1 MQKSVLAWLISVLG
15 LVALAV
21 YVGPT
26 LLKVVPD
33 SGPVQQGEAAIGG
46 DFTLVDGDEKTV
58 TNADFK
64 GKYMLVYF
72 GFTHCPDICPTTLL
86 MMTNALEQMGEDA
99 KDIAPIFITL
109 DPERDTPKVVGA
121 YVKNFSADLIGLTGS
136 MAQVTRAAAAYK
148 VYFSKVKSEDSAMGY
163 MIDHSGF
170 MYLMDRDGK
179 YITHFTH
186 TMPLQSLVSGLRKH
200 VL

>member
-15 LVALAV
+15 LVALTV

-26 LLKVVPD
+26 LLKVVPN
-33 SGPVQQGEAAIGG
+33 SGPVEQGEAMIGG
-46 DFTLVDGDEKTV
+46 AFTLVDGAGNTV
-58 TNADFK
+58 TDADFK

-86 MMTNALEQMGEDA
+86 MMTNALEQMGDDA
-99 KDIAPIFITL
+99 KDIVPLFITL

-121 YVKNFSADLIGLTGS
+121 YVKNFTPKLVGLTGS
-136 MAQVTRAAAAYK
+136 MAQITKAADAYK

-179 YITHFTH
+179 YVAHYTH
-186 TMPLQSLVSGLRKH
+186 TMPLQSLVSGLRNH

>member
-1 MQKSVLAWLISVLG
+1 MQKSVLAWLLSVLG
-15 LVALAV
+15 LVALTV

-26 LLKVVPD
+26 LLKVVPN
-33 SGPVQQGEAAIGG
+33 SGPAQQGEAAIGG
-46 DFTLVDGDEKTV
+46 AFTLTDSNGKTV
-58 TNADFK
+58 KDTDFR

-86 MMTNALEQMGEDA
+86 MMTNALEQLGRDG
-99 KDIAPIFITL
+99 KNIVPIFVTL
-109 DPERDTPKVVGA
+109 DPERDTQAAVGA
-121 YVKNFSADLIGLTGS
+121 YVKNFSPDLIGLTGTKEQITKV
-136 MAQVTRAAAAYK
+136 ADTYK

-170 MYLMDRDGK
+170 IYLMDKDGK
-179 YITHFTH
+179 YVAHYTH
-186 TMPLQSLVSGLRKH
+186 TMPLQSLVSGLRSH